1 VIGSYPDRVR
11 TLRKPSTTFPAD
23 ACDCA
28 IHIYG
33 PPGSSRLADNR
44 KYDPIDANLDAML
57 ELHRWLGVDRAVLVQ
72 ASIYGTDHSVVLA
85 ALRRMPERLRAVAVV
100 DETVSDAEL
109 AELEAAG
116 FVSARFNILS
126 MLGNAWDEDTFVR
139 RVTRVARRG
148 WSISLHA
155 TVAELKARWSLI
167 ERIDAPVII
176 DHMAYFDGTQGIDP
190 ADLAFMRRVMASD
203 TCWLKVSRM
212 DVVSRQGTPY
222 DDTVD
227 YVRAL
232 IDLAP
237 ERTVWAT
244 DWPHVLYDRPTPD
257 DAGLVELFERF
268 VPDAKLRRR
277 ILVDAPTELF
287 GFTSPAARP

>member
-1 VIGSYPDRVR
+1 MIKTYPDRVR
-11 TLRKPSTTFPAD
+11 TLRKPSVKFPAG

-44 KYDPIDANLDAML
+44 KYDPIDATLDDMV

-72 ASIYGTDHSVVLA
+72 ASIYGTDHSAVLA
-85 ALRRMPERLRAVAVV
+85 ALRRMPDRLRAIAVIDDTV
-100 DETVSDAEL
+100 TDSELDEL
-109 AELEAAG
+109 QAAG
-116 FVSARFNILS
+116 CVSARFNIVSL
-126 MLGNAWDEDTFVR
+126 LGNVWNEEAFVSGVER
-139 RVTRVARRG
+139 AAKRG
-148 WSISLHA
+148 MSISLHA
-155 TVAELKARWSLI
+155 TVDELKTRWNLI
-167 ERIDAPVII
+167 DRIEAPVII
-176 DHMAYFDGTQGIDP
+176 DHMAYFDGTQGINAD
-190 ADLAFMRRVMASD
+190 DLAFMRKVMAGGNR
-203 TCWLKVSRM
+203 WLKVSRM

-257 DAGLVELFERF
+257 DADLVELFRRF
-268 VPDAKLRRR
+268 VPDAALRQR

-287 GFTSPAARP
+287 GFTTPAVKQ

>member
-1 VIGSYPDRVR
+1 MIGSYPDRVR
-11 TLRKPSTTFPAD
+11 TLRKPSTAFPAG

-33 PPGSSRLADNR
+33 PPSSSRLADNR
-44 KYDPIDANLDAML
+44 KYDPIDANLDAMV

-109 AELEAAG
+109 VELEAAG

-126 MLGNAWDEDTFVR
+126 MLGNAWDEDAFVR
-139 RVTRVARRG
+139 RVTRVAKRG

-190 ADLAFMRRVMASD
+190 ADLAFMRRVMAGD
-203 TCWLKVSRM
+203 RRWLKVSRM